1 MKSSIKKHVLVY
13 ESVQKVGETTV
24 EKHNVV
30 QSEEDLFITTVDLKE
45 TANQVSKKRKNE
57 KNQSEVEKK
66 IKNS

>member
-13 ESVQKVGETTV
+13 ESVKTVGETTV